1 MSPQDTYQGE
11 ELLRDPRGLQ
21 RVPLSIQQSTNQY
34 TCIRKPLKARKIT
47 PQKVR
52 KDQCLFPLERQEK
65 GTVHEAL
72 VSYPGRSHLPNVV
85 ESNQPDTEHCSTSN

>member
-1 MSPQDTYQGE
+1 M
-11 ELLRDPRGLQ
+11 Q

-52 KDQCLFPLERQEK
+52 KVQSLFPLESQEK
-65 GTVHEAL
+65 GMVHEAL
-72 VSYPGRSHLPNVV
+72 VGYPGRTHLPNLVG
-85 ESNQPDTEHCSTSN
+85 SNQPDTEHCSTSN